1 MQSESEHKA
10 EEVTGMHPF
19 AFRFTFQLN
28 HKVEGIESLYCFP
41 HLQSGRISVHPIFS
55 LQHQHSEAEYFLCIM
70 LLCPADGRIE

>member
-55 LQHQHSEAEYFLCIM
+55 LQHQQNIFCASCCFAQQMAELSSFS
-70 LLCPADGRIE
+70 